1 MTAAT
6 PWRLIVHDKGEPA
19 WNMAFDEATLEH
31 AVEHG
36 GPATLR
42 FFDWAR
48 PAITIGYAIDAPAT
62 LELDECER
70 RGVAVVRRVTGG
82 GLVFHGWDLTYAI
95 TFPRESIAP
104 GEGLIETYR
113 AINRAFAAALER
125 FGVRAGLLEG
135 AARSGP
141 PAGACFAR
149 PTRYDLVVD
158 GKKLAG
164 NAQRR
169 RRGWL
174 LNHGSMPLDEGYC
187 ELLPLLRDD
196 REAAAFA
203 EESVTLSNLT
213 RPLPNRAELIAAI
226 AAALGAG
233 LGVTLEESPALD
245 DELTRAEQLV
255 ARKYG
260 DRRWNEEGKAT

>member
-1 MTAAT
+1 MTASSA
-6 PWRLIVHDKGEPA
+6 WRLIVHDQGEPA

-36 GPATLR
+36 GRATLR

-82 GLVFHGWDLTYAI
+82 GIVFHGWDLTYAI
-95 TFPRESIAP
+95 TFPREAIAP

-149 PTRYDLVVD
+149 PTRYDLVVAE
-158 GKKLAG
+158 KKLVG

-174 LNHGSMPLDEGYC
+174 VNHGSMPLDEGYR
-187 ELLPLLRDD
+187 ELLPLLRDE

-203 EESVTLSNLT
+203 EESVTLGELA
-213 RPLPNRAELIAAI
+213 RPLPRRAELIAAI
-226 AAALGAG
+226 VEAFGGG
-233 LGVTLEESPALD
+233 LGVRIEESPALD
-245 DELTRAEQLV
+245 NEVARADELV
-255 ARKYG
+255 ACKYG
-260 DRRWNEEGKAT
+260 DRRWNNEGQE